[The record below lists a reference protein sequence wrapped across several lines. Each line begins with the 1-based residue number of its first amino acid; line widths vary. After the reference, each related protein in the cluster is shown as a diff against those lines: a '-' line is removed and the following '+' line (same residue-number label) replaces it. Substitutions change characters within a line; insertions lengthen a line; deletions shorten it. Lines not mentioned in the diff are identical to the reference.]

1 MAESKDADHISEE
14 VLDEQNKSSVYPIL
28 PITVAARSKA

>member
-1 MAESKDADHISEE
+1 MLFDLMDLIIFGEE
-14 VLDEQNKSSVYPIL
+14 YTIITLL